1 MDTIENIAQP
11 VLVTGATGFIGR
23 RVVAKLLGA
32 GVKARALVL
41 PNENL
46 PEEWEQ
52 NVEIARG
59 DISDPKAVAKAVSGA
74 GTIIHL
80 AAVVSDWGDETLYW
94 KYTVE
99 GSRLVFEEAVKN
111 NSRVVLTASVIVYG
125 DNISKGP
132 CPEETGYGKAFG
144 PYSRTKQAQEKL
156 AWEYYRNKELRLTVV
171 RPGNVYGPGSGPWLH
186 DIIDVL
192 KTGAPGLVSGGRGN
206 AGLAFVDNVADVLI
220 LAGLDEK
227 TVGRVYNAG
236 DGLGVTWHQYFTD
249 LAQMIGAKKPG
260 SVPRFAATIGAYV
273 FEGLWKALR
282 MRKRPPLTREALNLI
297 GSDNRFPNRKLV
309 EELGYTPRVS
319 YAEGMARTRV
329 YIEQTMGVA
338 V

>member
-1 MDTIENIAQP
+1 MKGIEKIAQP

-23 RVVAKLLGA
+23 RVVAKMLES

-46 PEEWEQ
+46 PEEWGQ
-52 NVEIARG
+52 MVEIVRG
-59 DISDPKAVAKAVSGA
+59 DISDPTAVATAVSGA
-74 GTIIHL
+74 GTLIHL

-132 CPEETGYGKAFG
+132 CPEGTGYGKAFG

-156 AWEYYRNKELRLTVV
+156 AWEYFRDKGLRLTVV

-186 DIIDVL
+186 DIVDVL

-236 DGLGVTWHQYFTD
+236 DGLDVTWHQYFTD

-260 SVPRFAATIGAYV
+260 SVPRFAATVGAYV
-273 FEGLWKALR
+273 FEGLWRALR
-282 MRKRPPLTREALNLI
+282 IRKRPPLTREALNLI

-309 EELGYTPRVS
+309 EELGYTPQVS
-319 YAEGMARTRV
+319 YTEGMARTRA
-329 YIEQTMGVA
+329 YIEQTMKV
-338 V
+338 